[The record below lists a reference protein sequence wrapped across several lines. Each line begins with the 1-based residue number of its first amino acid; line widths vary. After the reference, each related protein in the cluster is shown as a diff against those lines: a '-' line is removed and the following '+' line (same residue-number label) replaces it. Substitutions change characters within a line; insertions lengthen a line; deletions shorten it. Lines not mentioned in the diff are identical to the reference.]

1 MSDPFGVFGEVPAVS
16 DPGAAAVLGRALA
29 APMGADRF
37 RLLAK
42 VDGRLLDAAARVD
55 HMVAWQQC
63 VAWASAHSELSVA
76 LVAGAPP
83 EETGRRE
90 PSSKPTGNIAEDD
103 RCATVSTALHATPN
117 SAKNRMEAARSAADE
132 HAPVARRMLAGQW
145 TGLHLWHARSATA
158 GHRTGLA
165 RVAVANVCAT
175 PGCETWTPGRLARR
189 IRAELVRLDSE
200 AIAKRIRRRRHQRSV
215 HLDPTDD
222 LHGVITVDAAWE
234 TVVWAFGVFRRWAE
248 TERDRLRTIR
258 KQDPAARFCC
268 PQAMARLLT
277 HSNHT
282 NNSTTS
288 ASTTTTS
295 AGTGGGAGAG
305 AGADDDTSSNPGRA
319 GRGHAGGRGNSGGSA
334 GRDSGANG
342 SDSHDAGRGDAVA
355 DPFAGVGPDD
365 DCPFCGQPDAG
376 VPDLAALTADAVI
389 AAAGLL
395 AGTIGDPATTDHAGS
410 KVGKRW
416 GTAIVVVDLPTAFG
430 LADNPGHV
438 PGYGDIPAGIARELL
453 HQAQVWRRFLVD
465 DSGVLADTGAGTY
478 RPSEKLRDYIKMRDW
493 TCTFPGC
500 SRPATQADL
509 DHITNFNGTNTTAA
523 NLHVL
528 CRTHHRIKTYAGWTP
543 QRQPDGTTMW
553 TSPDGNTYTNTND
566 TPWTHHT
573 TADSA
578 ASNNPN
584 ADSTA
589 SDHPNAACSTA
600 SNNPNAADS
609 TASNNPNAAGD
620 AGQQPTAGRATSD
633 HADARN
639 ADARGTM
646 EHPGDNT
653 GHGPNSGSQ
662 STNDGPCPRASF
674 DAQTLHTDH
683 IIIEFGN
690 GGDDDT
696 TPADPNNGPAGGTD
710 GTTESGP
717 AGDTEGEPAGDTA
730 GAPARE
736 DSVHGTAPHDPA
748 DGAADSMAVGRE
760 ADATYGPGNGPAGDR
775 AGKASAGP
783 EPNRQ
788 GGSDHS
794 AARRHRGSAADGT
807 HHKPWLDYPAE
818 PPPPPTGDTGDTGN
832 PHTTT
837 HWPTTP
843 HTRAEHALHNLITA
857 HHTPPARAP

>member
-1 MSDPFGVFGEVPAVS
+1 MFAAGPSADSAGSTDGAVGGAGAGGCVSDPFGVFGEVPAVS
-16 DPGAAAVLGRALA
+16 DPATAAMLGRALA
-29 APMGADRF
+29 APMGADRL

-103 RCATVSTALHATPN
+103 RCATVSTALHSTPY

-132 HAPVARRMLAGQW
+132 HAPVANRMLAGQW

-158 GHRTGLA
+158 GHPTGLA
-165 RVAVANVCAT
+165 RVAVANVCRT

-189 IRAELVRLDSE
+189 IRAELVRLDSQ
-200 AIAKRIRRRRHQRSV
+200 AIAKRIRRRRHQRSA

-248 TERDRLRTIR
+248 HERDRLRAIR

-282 NNSTTS
+282 NNSTTTS
-288 ASTTTTS
+288 TITTTTTS
-295 AGTGGGAGAG
+295 SAGRGAGAGAG
-305 AGADDDTSSNPGRA
+305 AGADDDTSSNPGSA
-319 GRGHAGGRGNSGGSA
+319 GRGHAGGRGNSGGST
-334 GRDSGANG
+334 GRDSGANS
-342 SDSHDAGRGDAVA
+342 SDGHDAGRDEADRGDADRGDGVGGDAVA

-395 AGTIGDPATTDHAGS
+395 AGTIDNPATTEAGP
-410 KVGKRW
+410 KVGRRW

-453 HQAQVWRRFLVD
+453 HQAQVWRRFLID

-478 RPSEKLRDYIKMRDW
+478 RPSEKLRDYITMRDW

-500 SRPATQADL
+500 GRPATQADL
-509 DHITNFNGTNTTAA
+509 DHIVNFNGTNTTAS

-543 QRQPDGTTMW
+543 ERQPDGTTVW
-553 TSPDGNTYTNTND
+553 TSPDGHTYTNTND

-573 TADSA
+573 TA
-578 ASNNPN
+578 
-584 ADSTA
+584 A
-589 SDHPNAACSTA
+589 SD
-600 SNNPNAADS
+600 NPD
-609 TASNNPNAAGD
+609 AAGST
-620 AGQQPTAGRATSD
+620 GQQPTAGRATSD

-646 EHPGDNT
+646 GQPGDNT
-653 GHGPNSGSQ
+653 GHGTRSADSQ
-662 STNDGPCPRASF
+662 STNDGSCPRAWF

-683 IIIEFGN
+683 IIITFGN
-690 GGDDDT
+690 DDGDDTADGV
-696 TPADPNNGPAGGTD
+696 TPNDPEAGPTSGTEGAPTGAPAGGTEGATDGGPAGGPAGGTD
-710 GTTESGP
+710 GDTPSGQASAP
-717 AGDTEGEPAGDTA
+717 AGDQAGD
-730 GAPARE
+730 
-736 DSVHGTAPHDPA
+736 
-748 DGAADSMAVGRE
+748 AAQSSG
-760 ADATYGPGNGPAGDR
+760 GDR
-775 AGKASAGP
+775 
-783 EPNRQ
+783 R

-794 AARRHRGSAADGT
+794 AVRRHRGTAADGT
-807 HHKPWLDYPAE
+807 NHKPWLDNPAE
-818 PPPPPTGDTGDTGN
+818 APPTGDASVRRSGSL
-832 PHTTT
+832 
-837 HWPTTP
+837 WPTAPYTP
-843 HTRAEHALHNLITA
+843 AEHALHNLITA